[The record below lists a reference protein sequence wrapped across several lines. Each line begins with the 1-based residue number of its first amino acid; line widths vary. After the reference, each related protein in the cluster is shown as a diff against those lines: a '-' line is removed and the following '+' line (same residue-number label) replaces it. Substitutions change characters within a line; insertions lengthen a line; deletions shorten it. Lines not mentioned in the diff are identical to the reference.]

1 MYIFTCVYNENVK
14 VYVSLH
20 TKKRWFKEKLTIW
33 YIRAWMKYN
42 IDLILFGTSF
52 HTKSWEFHNLGR
64 LKAVYI

>member
-1 MYIFTCVYNENVK
+1 MRIQWKCKSICFIAHEE
-14 VYVSLH
+14 
-20 TKKRWFKEKLTIW
+20 KRWFKEKLTIW

-42 IDLILFGTSF
+42 IDLISFGTSF